1 MAQPLFEIRNLTY
14 TRNKRKVL
22 SVSNFEIHRGIIYAI
37 AGPPGS
43 GKTAF
48 LDILAGV
55 RKMDSGTLTYEG
67 EEGTSMQVKRRYREE
82 VYYLPQEPKRGRG
95 EVKKYMLRNI
105 RSTSW
110 SNETGEQRLER
121 IVKQM
126 NLAERLTR
134 NLKTLSPGERRWVEL
149 AIALASDTRVLIVDE
164 LEQHLGYDDLELV
177 KRMIQRKGNA
187 EGTTI
192 IISTLTPMTIR
203 RMTGVSVTL
212 DRGRIAMIRSIR
224 EGTRPRRSD
233 GRSRG
238 NGRRRGGR
246 GRGSRAPESA
256 NGKD

>member
-1 MAQPLFEIRNLTY
+1 M
-14 TRNKRKVL
+14 
-22 SVSNFEIHRGIIYAI
+22 
-37 AGPPGS
+37 
-43 GKTAF
+43 
-48 LDILAGV
+48 
-55 RKMDSGTLTYEG
+55 
-67 EEGTSMQVKRRYREE
+67 
-82 VYYLPQEPKRGRG
+82 
-95 EVKKYMLRNI
+95 
-105 RSTSW
+105 
-110 SNETGEQRLER
+110 
-121 IVKQM
+121 
-126 NLAERLTR
+126 
-134 NLKTLSPGERRWVEL
+134 EL

-164 LEQHLGYDDLELV
+164 LEQHLGYDDLELI

-224 EGTRPRRSD
+224 EGARPRRSD